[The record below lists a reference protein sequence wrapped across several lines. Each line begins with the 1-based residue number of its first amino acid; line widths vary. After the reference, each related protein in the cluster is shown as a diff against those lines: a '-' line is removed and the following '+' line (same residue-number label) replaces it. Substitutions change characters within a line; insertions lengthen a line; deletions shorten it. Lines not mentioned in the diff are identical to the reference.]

1 MWLQVGLGALP
12 FRGTRRCEGEG
23 AETCR
28 PPLFS
33 GEEGGARATRQHG
46 VHQRQ
51 TGRQG
56 GRHRPRCAGE
66 QSVPCSPSYRSPL
79 CGHRCPGAAGRRLG
93 SERVPARFRPSLV
106 PGFSRWTELSLFLLG
121 DDGQQGL
128 DFTCRSRCWGSN
140 EFREPWEVS
149 SLWPLSIAF
158 CWVTWWYDCLRFVLQ
173 RKMHFVFKLLFSL

>member
-1 MWLQVGLGALP
+1 MHFHFVGHAAVKVKELRHAGHP
-12 FRGTRRCEGEG
+12 CSPVRKV
-23 AETCR
+23 
-28 PPLFS
+28 
-33 GEEGGARATRQHG
+33 AREPHDSMEFTK
-46 VHQRQ
+46 
-51 TGRQG
+51 GRQA
-56 GRHRPRCAGE
+56 GRVAATGPAVRVN
-66 QSVPCSPSYRSPL
+66 SVPCSPSYRSPL
-79 CGHRCPGAAGRRLG
+79 CGHRCPEAAGRRLG

-106 PGFSRWTELSLFLLG
+106 PGFSRWTKLSLFLLG